1 MVQTDIAFAWLT
13 VCPYGSESVFAVDNE
28 RRHTGDKVF
37 VCINEGE
44 RKKAHLIIVCSFVVK
59 TNIVLIK
66 FGGFAVLVNP
76 FSVLGFCVSFSAVG
90 HFFKVRFKRSELQ
103 CGYILHNIILYNE
116 RIFCIARFGHI
127 EKWSGSPAFGRAAC
141 G

>member
-1 MVQTDIAFAWLT
+1 MVQTDITFAWLT

-37 VCINEGE
+37 VCIKEGE

-59 TNIVLIK
+59 ANIVLIEFVDK
-66 FGGFAVLVNP
+66 AVLVNP

-90 HFFKVRFKRSELQ
+90 HIFKVRFKRSELQ
-103 CGYILHNIILYNE
+103 C
-116 RIFCIARFGHI
+116 
-127 EKWSGSPAFGRAAC
+127 
-141 G
+141 